1 MGEELLLM
9 HNANGSSTERAQV
22 ELLLSHPEIIAW
34 LGLNEAEVARLE
46 RQEHNGSSRAA
57 FVVDRFENASDGSS
71 RAVFVVDRFENAPE
85 LSGSD
90 D

>member
-1 MGEELLLM
+1 M
-9 HNANGSSTERAQV
+9 HEAESRSTERAQV

-34 LGLNEAEVARLE
+34 LGLSEAEVVARLE
-46 RQEHNGSSRAA
+46 RQEHNGSSSAA

-71 RAVFVVDRFENAPE
+71 RAVFVVDRFENGSEP
-85 LSGSD
+85 SGSD